1 MVPVSLARVTEYLD
15 DYLRIEELPDENNAV
30 NGLQVEN
37 GINDCAVNMVLG
49 LLAQILDDAVDY
61 KLLDPTPREASASA

>member
-15 DYLRIEELPDENNAV
+15 DYLRIEEVPDENNAV

-37 GINDCAVNMVLG
+37 SGTVG
-49 LLAQILDDAVDY
+49 
-61 KLLDPTPREASASA
+61 S